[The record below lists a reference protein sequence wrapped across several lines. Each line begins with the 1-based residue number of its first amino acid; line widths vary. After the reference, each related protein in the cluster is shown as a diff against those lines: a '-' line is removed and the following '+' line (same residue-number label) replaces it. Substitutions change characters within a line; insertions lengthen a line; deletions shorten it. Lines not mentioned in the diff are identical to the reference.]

1 MDLDAVEV
9 EAGEAVAEAVTKE
22 KVAEVEVV
30 AAEVK
35 MSLASVVGREA
46 ISALSAQSGTP
57 FATSASSRTT
67 FSRCVSETSRRM
79 AETEEEAP
87 VVDTVDMVENLNIK
101 KPENSRRG
109 TARL

>member
-9 EAGEAVAEAVTKE
+9 EAGEAVADAVME
-22 KVAEVEVV
+22 EEMAEVEVV

-35 MSLASVVGREA
+35 KSLASVVGRMA
-46 ISALSAQSGTP
+46 ISALSAQSGTA
-57 FATSASSRTT
+57 FATSASSRAT
-67 FSRCVSETSRRM
+67 FSRCVRETSRRM

-87 VVDTVDMVENLNIK
+87 VVGTVEALNIR
-101 KPENSRRG
+101 KPGNSRRG

>member
-9 EAGEAVAEAVTKE
+9 EAGEAVAEAVTE
-22 KVAEVEVV
+22 EEVAEVEVV
-30 AAEVK
+30 AVEVK
-35 MSLASVVGREA
+35 KSLASVVDRKA
-46 ISALSAQSGTP
+46 TSARSVRSGTA

-87 VVDTVDMVENLNIK
+87 VVDMVEDLNIQ
-101 KPENSRRG
+101 KPDNSRRG